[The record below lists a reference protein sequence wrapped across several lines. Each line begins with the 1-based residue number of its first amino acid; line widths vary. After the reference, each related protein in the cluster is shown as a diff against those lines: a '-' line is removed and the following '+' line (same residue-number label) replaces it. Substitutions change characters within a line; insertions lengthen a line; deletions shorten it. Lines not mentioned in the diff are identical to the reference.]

1 MKNHPTWR
9 AAYRLGDCAPG
20 NRDEFIAL
28 QPADLIAY
36 ETFRLIHERHFGMN
50 KIRKPLN
57 KMFPFNGFSG
67 FYYEPEILEHMKPI
81 AENDTSE
88 PNGCIIIHP
97 PAYTTEDAPS
107 SEEAGKTNGSNESA
121 ILSP

>member
-1 MKNHPTWR
+1 M
-9 AAYRLGDCAPG
+9 
-20 NRDEFIAL
+20 AL

-36 ETFRLIHERHFGMN
+36 ETFRLIHERHFGLN
-50 KIRKPLN
+50 KLRKPLE

-67 FYYEPEILEHMKPI
+67 FYYEPQILQDMKQI

-97 PAYTTEDAPS
+97 PAYTE
-107 SEEAGKTNGSNESA
+107 
-121 ILSP
+121 